1 MNNMTTK
8 KPDVGNFVEGVITTT
23 AKGFGFVSVGEDSPR
38 ENDIKVEAGFL
49 NTALPRDRVKVRL
62 NAKIS
67 DMQQTGEVVEI
78 LARNKITFVGTVE
91 DENGVTFLIPQDTR
105 IYVDFLIPNPIMP
118 ATASSNPSGADR
130 RWQAVPH
137 NQKLRGK
144 KALVRLI
151 DWTDPKKSPTAEII
165 EILGDAGDN
174 ETEIRAIVLDKG
186 LQMELP
192 EKIHRE
198 ADALKKSA
206 SEFISKE
213 IKKRRDFRSVTT
225 FTIDPADAKDFDDAI
240 SIQTLPSGEIE
251 IGVHI
256 ADVSAYVKPH
266 SAIDE
271 EARVRATSIYL
282 VDRVIPMFPEVL
294 SNDICSLNEKEDK
307 LVFSAVFTFSP
318 DTDTNPNSK
327 VVVKDSWFGRGIINS
342 AKRFTYENAQEVLD
356 NGKGLFYDEI
366 HTLNTI
372 AKKLAKQDKE
382 EGAISFE
389 HDEVR
394 FELDA
399 NKKPVRVYTKKFQDT
414 NKLVEM
420 FMLLA
425 NKKVAEFV
433 SSKLGNVQGKTAH
446 PEHEGDLFVYRV
458 HDEPKPE
465 RLAELAKFVAGLGYK
480 LPLKEGRVSSTDI
493 NKFLEQIK
501 GKPEETMLNTATVR
515 TMAKAIY
522 STRNIGHYGLAY
534 EHYTHFTSPIRRY
547 PDVMVHRILAH
558 FLSNEKVTN
567 EEMNEYRSLATH
579 SSEMEK
585 LAADAERASIKFKQA
600 EYMSERV
607 GKEFNGIISGV
618 AEWGVF
624 VEEEETKCEGL
635 IRISDLGNDY
645 YIFERDKYRIIGKQS
660 HEKFTLGDKLKFRVK
675 AVDLEK
681 KSIDYELVK

>member
-1 MNNMTTK
+1 MQNGPNYAIFMNNMTDK
-8 KPDVGNFVEGVITTT
+8 KTTAGNYIEGVITTT
-23 AKGFGFVSVGEDSPR
+23 AKGLGFVSLGEDSPR
-38 ENDIKVEAGFL
+38 EKDIRIEAGFL

-62 NAKIS
+62 NAELAS
-67 DMQQTGEVVEI
+67 SRPGREQEVMQQTGEVIEI
-78 LARNKITFVGTVE
+78 LARAKITFVGTI
-91 DENGVTFLIPQDTR
+91 DEEGGATFLIPQDTR
-105 IYVDFLIPNPIMP
+105 IYVDFLIPNP
-118 ATASSNPSGADR
+118 
-130 RWQAVPH
+130 PH
-137 NQKLRGK
+137 DKKLRGK
-144 KALVRLI
+144 KALVRLL
-151 DWTDPKKSPTAEII
+151 DWTDPKKSPTVEII

-192 EKIHRE
+192 EEIHRE
-198 ADALKKSA
+198 AEALRA
-206 SEFISKE
+206 TAPGFIADE
-213 IKKRRDFRSVTT
+213 ATKRRDFRNVTT
-225 FTIDPADAKDFDDAI
+225 FTIDPVDAKDFDDAI
-240 SIQTLPSGEIE
+240 SIQTLPSGDIE

-294 SNDICSLNEKEDK
+294 SNDLCSLNEKEDK
-307 LVFSAVFTFSP
+307 LVFSAVFTFA
-318 DTDTNPNSK
+318 PNTANDPETK
-327 VVVKDSWFGRGIINS
+327 VVVKESWFGRGIINS

-356 NGKGLFYDEI
+356 NGVGLFYDELN
-366 HTLNTI
+366 TLNVI
-372 AKKLAKQDKE
+372 AKKLAKQDRA

-389 HDEVR
+389 HEEVR
-394 FELDA
+394 FELDE
-399 NKKPVRVYTKKFQDT
+399 NKKPIRVYTKTFQDT

-433 SSKLGNVQGKTAH
+433 SEKLGDKNGKTAH
-446 PEHEGDLFVYRV
+446 PDHVNDLFVYRV
-458 HDEPKPE
+458 HDEPKRE

-501 GKPEETMLNTATVR
+501 GKPEEKMLNTATVR

-522 STRNIGHYGLAY
+522 SIHNIGHYGLAY

-558 FLSNEKVTN
+558 FLADEKVTK
-567 EEMNEYRSLATH
+567 EEMEEYRKLTVH

-600 EYMSERV
+600 EYMSVRV
-607 GKEFNGIISGV
+607 GKEFSGTISGV
-618 AEWGVF
+618 AEWGIF
-624 VEEEETKCEGL
+624 VEENETKCEGL

-645 YIFERDKYRIIGKQS
+645 YVFEREKYRIVGKQT
-660 HEKFTLGDKLKFRVK
+660 HERFTLGDTLKIRVK

-681 KSIDYELVK
+681 KSIDYELVR

>member
-8 KPDVGNFVEGVITTT
+8 KPDGGNFVEGVITTT

-38 ENDIKVEAGFL
+38 ENDIRIEAGFL

-62 NAKIS
+62 NAKMG
-67 DMQQTGEVVEI
+67 DMQQTGEVTEI
-78 LARNKITFVGTVE
+78 LARAKITFVGTIE
-91 DENGVTFLIPQDTR
+91 EEKGATFLIPQDTR
-105 IYVDFLIPNPIMP
+105 IYVDFLIPNPP
-118 ATASSNPSGADR
+118 QSKEGD
-130 RWQAVPH
+130 
-137 NQKLRGK
+137 QKAEKLHGK
-144 KALVRLI
+144 KVLVRLS
-151 DWTDPKKSPTAEII
+151 DWTDPKKNPTAEII
-165 EILGDAGDN
+165 EVLGQAGDN

-192 EKIHRE
+192 DEIHKE
-198 ADALKKSA
+198 ADALKKTA
-206 SEFISKE
+206 PAFIAE
-213 IKKRRDFRSVTT
+213 EAKKRRDFRKVTT
-225 FTIDPADAKDFDDAI
+225 FTIDPVDAKDFDDAI
-240 SIQTLPSGEIE
+240 SIQTLPTGDIE

-266 SAIDE
+266 KEIDE
-271 EARVRATSIYL
+271 EARRRATSIYL

-294 SNDICSLNEKEDK
+294 SNDLCSLNEKKDK
-307 LVFSAVFTFSP
+307 LVFSAVFTFAS
-318 DTDTNPNSK
+318 DTATNPTSK
-327 VVVKDSWFGRGIINS
+327 VVVKDSWFGRAIINS

-356 NGKGLFYDEI
+356 NGKGLFYDE
-366 HTLNTI
+366 LNALNLI
-372 AKKLAKQDKE
+372 AKKLVIQDRA
-382 EGAISFE
+382 EGAISFDHE
-389 HDEVR
+389 EVR
-394 FELDA
+394 FELDE
-399 NKKPVRVYTKKFQDT
+399 NKKPIRVYTKKFQDT

-433 SSKLGNVQGKTAH
+433 SSKLGEGSKKAH
-446 PEHEGDLFVYRV
+446 PDHEGDLFVYRV

-480 LPLKEGRVSSTDI
+480 LPLKEGRVSSEDI

-501 GKPEETMLNTATVR
+501 GKPEENMLNTATIR

-522 STRNIGHYGLAY
+522 STHNIGHYGLAY

-558 FLSNEKVTN
+558 FLADERVTKD
-567 EEMNEYRSLATH
+567 EMEEYRKLTAH

-585 LAADAERASIKFKQA
+585 LASDAERASIKFKQA

-607 GKEFNGIISGV
+607 GKEFNGTISGV
-618 AEWGVF
+618 AEWGIF
-624 VEEEETKCEGL
+624 VEEDETKCEGL

-645 YIFERDKYRIIGKQS
+645 YIFEKEKYRIVGKQT
-660 HEKFTLGDKLKFRVK
+660 HTRFTLGDKLKIRVK
-675 AVDLEK
+675 AVDIEK

>member
-1 MNNMTTK
+1 MNHPKN
-8 KPDVGNFVEGVITTT
+8 PAAPYIEGIITTT

-38 ENDIKVEAGFL
+38 ENDIRIEAGFL

-62 NAKIS
+62 NAKMGDI
-67 DMQQTGEVVEI
+67 QQTGEVVEI
-78 LARNKITFVGTVE
+78 LSRSKITFVGTI
-91 DENGVTFLIPQDTR
+91 DQENGTTFLIPQDTR
-105 IYVDFLIPNPIMP
+105 IYVDFLIPNP
-118 ATASSNPSGADR
+118 
-130 RWQAVPH
+130 PH
-137 NQKLRGK
+137 DQKLTGK
-144 KALVRLI
+144 KVLVRLS
-151 DWTDPKKSPTAEII
+151 DWTDPKKNPTAEVI
-165 EILGDAGDN
+165 EILGQAGDN

-192 EKIHRE
+192 EEIHRE
-198 ADALKKSA
+198 AESLKKNA
-206 SEFISKE
+206 PTFIE
-213 IKKRRDFRSVTT
+213 DEAKKRRDFRNVVT
-225 FTIDPADAKDFDDAI
+225 FTIDPVDAKDFDDAI
-240 SIQTLPSGEIE
+240 SFQTLPNGDIE

-271 EARVRATSIYL
+271 EARIRATSIYL

-294 SNDICSLNEKEDK
+294 SNDLCSLNEKEDK
-307 LVFSAVFTFSP
+307 LVFSAVFTLDQNTATDP
-318 DTDTNPNSK
+318 DKK
-327 VVVKDSWFGRGIINS
+327 VIVKDSWFGRGIINS
-342 AKRFTYENAQEVLD
+342 AKRFTYENAQEILD
-356 NGKGLFYDEI
+356 RGAGLFYDELN
-366 HTLNTI
+366 TLNII
-372 AKKLAKQDKE
+372 AKKLARQDRD

-389 HDEVR
+389 HEEVR

-399 NKKPVRVYTKKFQDT
+399 NKKPIRVYTKTFQDT

-433 SSKLGNVQGKTAH
+433 SLKLGDKNGKLAH
-446 PEHEGDLFVYRV
+446 PDHENDLFVYRV
-458 HDEPKPE
+458 HDEPKAE
-465 RLAELAKFVAGLGYK
+465 RLIELAKFVAGLGYK
-480 LPLKEGRVSSTDI
+480 LPIKEGRVSSTDI
-493 NKFLEQIK
+493 NKFLEQVK
-501 GKPEETMLNTATVR
+501 GKPEEKMLNTATVR

-522 STRNIGHYGLAY
+522 SIHNIGHYGLAY

-558 FLSNEKVTN
+558 FLADEKVSK
-567 EEMNEYRSLATH
+567 EEMEEYRRLTIH

-600 EYMSERV
+600 EYMNERV
-607 GKEFNGIISGV
+607 GMEFDGTISGV

-624 VEEEETKCEGL
+624 VEEDETKCEGL

-645 YIFERDKYRIIGKQS
+645 YIFEREKYRIVGKQS
-660 HEKFTLGDKLKFRVK
+660 HERFTLGDKIKIRVK

>member
-8 KPDVGNFVEGVITTT
+8 KPDGGNFVEGVITTT

-62 NAKIS
+62 NAELAS
-67 DMQQTGEVVEI
+67 SESPDSRLGRRSGREQEVMQQTGEVVEI
-78 LARNKITFVGTVE
+78 LARNKITFVGTVDE
-91 DENGVTFLIPQDTR
+91 ENGATFLIPQDTR
-105 IYVDFLIPNPIMP
+105 IYVDFLIPNP
-118 ATASSNPSGADR
+118 
-130 RWQAVPH
+130 PH
-137 NQKLRGK
+137 GEKLRGK
-144 KALVRLI
+144 KALVRLM
-151 DWTDPKKSPTAEII
+151 DWTDSKKSPTAEII

-198 ADALKKSA
+198 AETLKKTA
-206 SEFISKE
+206 PVFIADE
-213 IKKRRDFRSVTT
+213 AKKRRDFRSVTT
-225 FTIDPADAKDFDDAI
+225 FTIDPADANDFDDAI
-240 SIQTLPSGEIE
+240 SIQTIPNGEIE

-294 SNDICSLNEKEDK
+294 SNDLCSLNEKEDK
-307 LVFSAVFTFSP
+307 LVFSAVFTFAP
-318 DTDTNPNSK
+318 DTATNPNSK

-356 NGKGLFYDEI
+356 NGKGLFYDEL
-366 HTLNTI
+366 HTLNTV

-389 HDEVR
+389 HEEVR

-399 NKKPVRVYTKKFQDT
+399 NKKPIRVYTKTFQDT

-425 NKKVAEFV
+425 NKKVAEYV
-433 SSKLGNVQGKTAH
+433 SSKLSNVQGKTAH

-567 EEMNEYRSLATH
+567 EEMNEYRSLAVH

-585 LAADAERASIKFKQA
+585 LASDAERASIKFKQA
-600 EYMSERV
+600 EYMSVRV
-607 GKEFNGIISGV
+607 GKEFTGIISGV

-645 YIFERDKYRIIGKQS
+645 YIFEREKYRIVGKQS